1 MRQPFYVGGYGK
13 FAHAYGSAISM
24 SGFAI
29 TKTGFWDNS
38 YGKAIYT
45 YGTAISII
53 ESAITHRSIR
63 VTALDSATGA

>member
-13 FAHAYGSAISM
+13 AIYAYGSAISM
-24 SGFAI
+24 CKLAI

-38 YGKAIYT
+38 YGKAIYA

-53 ESAITHRSIR
+53 ESAITHCSIE
-63 VTALDSATGA
+63 VTTLDSATGA